1 MVGAKDLLDAMD
13 ENGVDKS
20 VIFGFPWKT
29 QSTAEM
35 HNDYIM
41 EAVAKYDNRLI
52 GFCCV
57 DPFDKHAASEAVRCI
72 DGGLTG
78 IGELACYDEN
88 LNKRFLDRID
98 PLMEIGRKKDLPVLI
113 HTNEP
118 IGHAYSGKTPM
129 SIQDIYRLVNRFN
142 QNKIVLA
149 HWGGGILFYS
159 LLKKEVKQSLNHV
172 YYDTAASPYLYDP
185 SIYSIAMQMV
195 DKDRILFGSDFPLI
209 EHRRYFQ
216 EMDSSPLSKEDE
228 RQICGENAAKLLK
241 LKRT

>member
-1 MVGAKDLLDAMD
+1 MVGAKDLVDAMD

-29 QSTAEM
+29 MSTVKQ

-41 EAVAKYDNRLI
+41 DAVAKYDKRFI

-57 DPFDKHAASEAVRCI
+57 DPLDSQAASEAVRCF

-98 PLMEIGRKKDLPVLI
+98 PLMEICREKDLPVLI

-118 IGHAYSGKTPM
+118 IGHTYSGKTPM
-129 SIQDIYRLVNRFN
+129 FIQDIYHLVSRFT

-149 HWGGGILFYS
+149 HWGGGILFYN
-159 LLKKEVKQSLNHV
+159 LLKKEVKQNLSHV

-185 SIYSIAMQMV
+185 SIYGIAMQMV

-209 EHRRYFQ
+209 KPRRYFDD
-216 EMDSSPLSKEDE
+216 MDSSPLSNEDK
-228 RQICGENAAKLLK
+228 RRICGENAVKLLK
-241 LKRT
+241 LKNP